1 MSGFSITIA
10 TLVLTSGAALPLFS
24 QTPAKPV
31 SFEADIQPI
40 FATNCTGCH
49 GPNTKIKEM
58 NLSRLDGVMKG
69 SESGPVIVPGKPDES
84 RLYQVVRDGK
94 MPLGKTPLTEQE
106 LAAIRTWIVLMVAPS
121 GKVAAEPPEQVTEH
135 DVIPIMYLR
144 CTVCHGLRRQE
155 GGLDLR
161 TRASMVKGGK
171 SGPAIVPGHPE
182 QSLVLKRIHSGEMLP
197 KEN

>member
-1 MSGFSITIA
+1 M
-10 TLVLTSGAALPLFS
+10 
-24 QTPAKPV
+24 
-31 SFEADIQPI
+31 SFEADPQPI

-106 LAAIRTWIVLMVAPS
+106 LAAIRTWIVLM
-121 GKVAAEPPEQVTEH
+121 
-135 DVIPIMYLR
+135 
-144 CTVCHGLRRQE
+144 
-155 GGLDLR
+155 
-161 TRASMVKGGK
+161 
-171 SGPAIVPGHPE
+171 GHPPAK
-182 QSLVLKRIHSGEMLP
+182 SRARPPNKLP
-197 KEN
+197 SMT